1 MRAPQCTPS
10 AVSAQIVLY
19 VAFPW
24 KARADLM
31 IHLLLSTQHQALD
44 QSAGSADPSLR
55 ALLMCCAFDAVP
67 HLAPVLA
74 VPGRELGQGSCQP
87 CFAFLVP
94 ANCCATSLSSPP
106 DQGPLS
112 QGMEFCLN
120 TKAL

>member
-1 MRAPQCTPS
+1 
-10 AVSAQIVLY
+10 
-19 VAFPW
+19 
-24 KARADLM
+24 M

-94 ANCCATSLSSPP
+94 ANCCAASSGAPLQPPRSRSLIPRDGVLFEYKGIVNP
-106 DQGPLS
+106 
-112 QGMEFCLN
+112 
-120 TKAL
+120 